1 MYKNL
6 IIGGSGKL
14 GKYISLPRSLFT
26 YNKKKI
32 PNAIWLNTDFKR
44 FKEIYK
50 SNNFENI
57 FFLAGITDID
67 KCKKNLQQSK
77 KINIDFPKKI
87 IHFLKKKQT
96 KFIYFSTDQV
106 YGNSFH
112 AKETNK
118 LKPVN
123 TYAKQK
129 VLIEKEIRKN
139 LKNFLILRLSR
150 VVLENDI
157 NGDFI
162 SFFLKNVKYKRNI
175 FACSNYCFNFIFSSY
190 LTKSINFLVK
200 NNMTGIFNIGGSTV
214 LSFFDIFFIL
224 KKKLMSYGYDSSRII
239 LIKIK
244 IEDLRFREER
254 ARYINLSTKKL
265 SEIYKKP
272 PNSNL
277 KLIQVFKKKLNN
289 FNL

>member
-87 IHFLKKKQT
+87 IHF
-96 KFIYFSTDQV
+96 
-106 YGNSFH
+106 
-112 AKETNK
+112 
-118 LKPVN
+118 
-123 TYAKQK
+123 
-129 VLIEKEIRKN
+129 
-139 LKNFLILRLSR
+139 
-150 VVLENDI
+150 
-157 NGDFI
+157 
-162 SFFLKNVKYKRNI
+162 
-175 FACSNYCFNFIFSSY
+175 
-190 LTKSINFLVK
+190 
-200 NNMTGIFNIGGSTV
+200 
-214 LSFFDIFFIL
+214 
-224 KKKLMSYGYDSSRII
+224 
-239 LIKIK
+239 
-244 IEDLRFREER
+244 
-254 ARYINLSTKKL
+254 
-265 SEIYKKP
+265 
-272 PNSNL
+272 
-277 KLIQVFKKKLNN
+277 
-289 FNL
+289 